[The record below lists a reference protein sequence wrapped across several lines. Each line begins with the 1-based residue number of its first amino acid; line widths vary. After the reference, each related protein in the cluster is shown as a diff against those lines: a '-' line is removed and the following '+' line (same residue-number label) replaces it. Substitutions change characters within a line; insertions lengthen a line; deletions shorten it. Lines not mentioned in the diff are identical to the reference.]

1 MKMILPATMLLVAAL
16 AYAQTDTTRTPPP
29 DTTRT
34 PKPAPRDTTRA
45 PAQKPAPTPATQTAT
60 SASVKR
66 AQFCTNVTER
76 EPVDELT
83 TLSGPADRVFFFTE
97 LIGLSGQTVTHK
109 WTLDDQSL
117 AEVPITVGGDRWRCY
132 STKTLGGVG
141 SGTLKVTVVDGSG
154 STLAEK
160 TLAYTAGAQ

>member
-16 AYAQTDTTRTPPP
+16 AFAQTDTTRTPPP

-34 PKPAPRDTTRA
+34 PPPAPRDTTRA
-45 PAQKPAPTPATQTAT
+45 PATKPAPTTAPATTAE
-60 SASVKR
+60 SVKR

-83 TLSGPADRVFFFTE
+83 TLSGPAERVFFFTE
-97 LIGLSGQTVTHK
+97 LIGLGGQTVTHK
-109 WTLDDQSL
+109 WSLDGQSL
-117 AEVPITVGGDRWRCY
+117 AEVPISVGGDRWRCY

-160 TLAYTAGAQ
+160 TLTYTAASQ

>member
-45 PAQKPAPTPATQTAT
+45 PAQKPATPATQPAT

-66 AQFCTNVTER
+66 ALFCTNVSER

-97 LIGLSGQTVTHK
+97 LIGLGGQTVTHK

-141 SGTLKVTVVDGSG
+141 SGTLKVTVVDASG
-154 STLAEK
+154 GTLAEK

>member
-1 MKMILPATMLLVAAL
+1 MKLILPATMLLVAAL
-16 AYAQTDTTRTPPP
+16 AFAQTDTTRTPPP

-45 PAQKPAPTPATQTAT
+45 PAQKPAPTTAPATST

-83 TLSGPADRVFFFTE
+83 TLSGPAERVFFFTE
-97 LIGLSGQTVTHK
+97 LIGLGGQTVTHK
-109 WTLDDQSL
+109 WSLDGQAL
-117 AEVPITVGGDRWRCY
+117 AEVPMSVGGDRWRCY
-132 STKTLGGVG
+132 STKTLGNVG

-160 TLAYTAGAQ
+160 TLTYTAGSQ